1 VRILKITIVFIVFL
15 IINSNAQNSFTEKDR
30 RVLLELSVKMNSYE
44 LRLIELREDMNK
56 RFEQV
61 DKRFEQVDKRLEQ
74 VDRRFEQVENSIDRI
89 YTVLTIL
96 SGIFAAVMAGM
107 FWLLYADRK
116 PQEKAIE
123 QMREKISILETSNLM
138 GLKMLSTLK
147 ELATKDERIK
157 EALMHNNLI

>member
-1 VRILKITIVFIVFL
+1 MRILKTTIVFIVFL
-15 IINSNAQNSFTEKDR
+15 ISSSNAQNSFTEKDR
-30 RVLLELSVKMNSYE
+30 RVLLELSVKMDSYE

-61 DKRFEQVDKRLEQ
+61 DN
-74 VDRRFEQVENSIDRI
+74 RFEQVEHSIDRI
-89 YTVLTIL
+89 YNVLTIL

-107 FWLLYADRK
+107 FWFLYAERK

-123 QMREKISILETSNLM
+123 QMREKISILETSNLV
-138 GLKMLSTLK
+138 GIKILSTLK